1 MPGIDASTLITSN
14 EDPSTL
20 FQLLDQIG
28 EGSYGA
34 VYKAISKQTGT
45 VVAIKV
51 IAIDGDWDEVNKEIQ
66 MLKELEACDQVI
78 RYHGSWFLEPDLWI
92 VMELCQDSM
101 SGMVEALGHGLDEQ
115 QISFVMR
122 ETLLGLQFLHSNRK
136 IHRDIKSGNILF
148 KDDGSVKLADFGVS
162 AQLANTISK
171 RKTMIGSPFWMA
183 PEVVQ
188 GLEYGTVADV
198 WSVGI
203 TAIELADTLPP
214 RSDVHPM
221 RLIFQIPVLPSP
233 TLAQPEDWSDEF
245 NDFIA
250 KCLDKDP
257 QARPSCAMLLQH
269 PFIKAAPSKDVMVDA
284 VEELIAIKAT
294 APDNEFDDGTGF
306 FTTTDAGSTMAS
318 GTMMAAATMP
328 FDAGTVVPGF
338 DDADGFGTVMIPSG
352 AAPANNAEDSKPAFL
367 RHMERE
373 ETKDKGKADVDVLMQ
388 KLDDIRSNIAMLQKE
403 EQSVLREISANQ

>member
-1 MPGIDASTLITSN
+1 MGEIDASTLITSN
-14 EDPSTL
+14 ADPTSL

-34 VYKAISKQTGT
+34 VFKAISKQTNET
-45 VVAIKV
+45 VAVKL

-66 MLKELEACDQVI
+66 ILKTLDSAQI
-78 RYHGSWFLEPDLWI
+78 IKYHGSYWDGSDLWI

-101 SGMVEALGHGLDEQ
+101 SGLVETLGHGLDER
-115 QISFVMR
+115 QIAYVMK
-122 ETLLGLQFLHSNRK
+122 ETLVGLTYLHSNKK

-148 KDDGSVKLADFGVS
+148 KDDGSIKLADFGVS

-188 GLEYGTVADV
+188 GEEYGTVADV

-250 KCLDKDP
+250 KCLAKDP
-257 QARPSCAMLLQH
+257 EARWSCAMLLQH
-269 PFIKAAPSKDVMVDA
+269 PFIKAAPRKDVMVDA
-284 VEELIAIKAT
+284 VEELIAVKAST
-294 APDNEFDDGTGF
+294 RDNNEESGF
-306 FTTTDAGSTMAS
+306 FTATDASSTMA
-318 GTMMAAATMP
+318 GTMVPTPGPTQP

-338 DDADGFGTVMIPSG
+338 DDTDGFGTVMIPSG
-352 AAPANNAEDSKPAFL
+352 TVPANNNEESKPAFL
-367 RHMERE
+367 RHMEAE
-373 ETKDKGKADVDVLMQ
+373 ETKDKGKADVDVLMR

-403 EQSVLREISANQ
+403 EQAVLKEISARNNA